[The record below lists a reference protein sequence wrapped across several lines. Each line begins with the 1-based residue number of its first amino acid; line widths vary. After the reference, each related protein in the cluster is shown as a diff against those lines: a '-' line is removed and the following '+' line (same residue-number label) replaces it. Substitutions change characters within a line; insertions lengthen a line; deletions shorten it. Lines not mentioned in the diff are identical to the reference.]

1 MEFVDLMFYSA
12 LAGATRGML
21 EARAPKRLVVRLRE
35 ELLMPCQGYAAKSWF
50 STSASTSESE
60 LLNSLSIRSLGFLG
74 RGYHLQ

>member
-35 ELLMPCQGYAAKSWF
+35 ELLMPCQGYAAKS
-50 STSASTSESE
+50 
-60 LLNSLSIRSLGFLG
+60 LR
-74 RGYHLQ
+74 